1 MDCIPFDVFIPD
13 EKKFR
18 LSTDGI
24 VLGLFVAVIATNW
37 IDADFAALAAFGAFA
52 ACVYFLIG
60 TFWRK
65 KPLEGTIAGTIK
77 FCNDKIMVDE
87 ETISFDDIVEIDF
100 LFSNYYRK
108 LEPNGRRSFN
118 PRFSQG
124 VDNYVTYID
133 RAGDKYIVNFRLKTE
148 AEHYELV
155 PFVTLAVK
163 AGKMPVSRAIE
174 LFGDKEFFI

>member
-37 IDADFAALAAFGAFA
+37 IAADFAPLAAFGAFA

-65 KPLEGTIAGTIK
+65 KPLEGTMAGTIK
-77 FCNDKIMVDE
+77 FCNNKIMVND

-118 PRFSQG
+118 PVFSQG
-124 VDNYVTYID
+124 VDNYVTYVD

-148 AEHYELV
+148 DEHYELV
-155 PFVTLAVK
+155 PFVNQAVK
-163 AGKMPVSRAIE
+163 ADKMPVSRATE
-174 LFGDKEFFI
+174 LFGDKSFFL